1 MFELGLAAALVA
13 SVLFNV
19 GMALQALEARRAPRS
34 LALKGSLLLSLLRR
48 PLWVLGSALG
58 VIGIAPQVLALDE
71 APFVVVQTALAAGLL
86 VLLGIAVS
94 VLGERV
100 GWPELVGVA
109 AMAGGIGFVAWGAPS
124 HVETHR
130 DGIAVIL
137 VAGGLCSAALAPWLV
152 PRRRRLELPMLLIVA
167 SGCGFAASNVATKL
181 ASDDVGLRH
190 IPNGIAWAVV
200 TAVAGIVAVVTQ
212 MTAFQ
217 LRRATVVIPVG
228 FAVQTFLPIVL
239 EPLFLRERFASM
251 AYDGAPVIAG
261 LLLLLVGTV
270 IVARDDAVADL
281 AAGVQS

>member
-1 MFELGLAAALVA
+1 MLALGLAAALVA

-58 VIGIAPQVLALDE
+58 V
-71 APFVVVQTALAAGLL
+71 
-86 VLLGIAVS
+86 LGIAVW
-94 VLGERV
+94 LLDERV
-100 GWPELVGVA
+100 GWAELVGVA

-130 DGIAVIL
+130 DGLAVIL
-137 VAGGLCSAALAPWLV
+137 VAAGLCAAAFAPWLV
-152 PRRRRLELPMLLIVA
+152 PRQRRLELPMLLVVA

-181 ASDDVGLRH
+181 ASDDVGLHH
-190 IPNGIAWAVV
+190 IPNGVAWAVV
-200 TAVAGIVAVVTQ
+200 VALAGIAAVLAQ

-217 LRRATVVIPVG
+217 VRPATVVIPVG

-239 EPLFLRERFASM
+239 EPLFLRERLASM

-261 LLLLLVGTV
+261 LVLLLVGT
-270 IVARDDAVADL
+270 
-281 AAGVQS
+281 